1 MSIPRNWHRN
11 RQKSCTAF
19 YLSSQKETTNDSF
32 IIIMFTIIP
41 STSSRLLLLTRLL
54 HLVLAYYQ
62 TSQLVVRKLNTRLL
76 HLQLLL
82 LRPLPCRILSQL
94 TLQQLPGSGQL
105 PQIFLYLLF
114 LTISQSR
121 LVPPTIHLLTL
132 MLNSSKMVIDR
143 FRHILLIYLIL
154 NIETITMS
162 CMILGYQTQIDNRQ
176 KSVFFCLVQFVTIL
190 CVSSFCVNWTLR

>member
-1 MSIPRNWHRN
+1 MWIPRSWHRN

-19 YLSSQKETTNDSF
+19 YLSSPKETTNDSF

-82 LRPLPCRILSQL
+82 LCSLPCRILPQL

-105 PQIFLYLLF
+105 PQIFLDLLF

-121 LVPPTIHLLTL
+121 LIPPTIHLLTL
-132 MLNSSKMVIDR
+132 MLNSPKMVIDR
-143 FRHILLIYLIL
+143 FRYILLIYLIL

-162 CMILGYQTQIDNRQ
+162 CMILSYQTQINNR
-176 KSVFFCLVQFVTIL
+176 
-190 CVSSFCVNWTLR
+190 

>member
-32 IIIMFTIIP
+32 IIIMFYYITIP
-41 STSSRLLLLTRLL
+41 LSSQLLLLTRLL
-54 HLVLAYYQ
+54 HLVLTYYQ

-94 TLQQLPGSGQL
+94 TLQQLPGSGHL

-121 LVPPTIHLLTL
+121 LIPPTIHLLTL
-132 MLNSSKMVIDR
+132 MLNSPKMVIDR

-154 NIETITMS
+154 NIETIAMS
-162 CMILGYQTQIDNRQ
+162 CMILGYQTQIDNR
-176 KSVFFCLVQFVTIL
+176 
-190 CVSSFCVNWTLR
+190 